1 MKANLKR
8 AFVQFPKDE
17 FNEKDPRVRSILF
30 GLCYFHATVVER
42 RKFGPKGWNMKY
54 PFSMGDLRDSSL
66 VLFNYLESAQGST
79 KIPWEDLRYIFGE
92 IMYGGHIVDDWDRK
106 LCRAYL
112 TNLMDNPLLDETEM
126 FPFCDGKAASFKSPP
141 PTEYLKY
148 VEYFDEKFPNETPL
162 AFGMHSNAEIGFRTA
177 QGNFM
182 FTTLLE
188 LAPKDDTSA
197 EEGNVRTKNE
207 IAQEIVTHILDDLN
221 LENMK
226 FDLEDIKSKVPEGE
240 EKMCFINVF
249 LQECE
254 YMNILT
260 QEIMRSLQ
268 EINLALNG
276 ELTPTEKM
284 EQTIESLVLER
295 VPVTW
300 TELAYPSCRS
310 LTSWLVNLQARVE
323 QLNSWKDEP
332 TTVPKITNIARLF
345 NPQSF
350 LTAVKQYH
358 AQRTQSELN
367 KLYIQTDITKRF
379 ENETEDAPREGTLV
393 TGMSLDGAR
402 WDVTN
407 NQLEESRPKEMFCP
421 MPVVNCKAAP
431 VVADSKEDKNFYM
444 CPVYKTENRGN
455 TYVFTSQLRT
465 PRYPA
470 PKWTLAGVALI
481 MDVEG
486 IGDVI
491 KK

>member
-1 MKANLKR
+1 M
-8 AFVQFPKDE
+8 
-17 FNEKDPRVRSILF
+17 
-30 GLCYFHATVVER
+30 
-42 RKFGPKGWNMKY
+42 
-54 PFSMGDLRDSSL
+54 FS
-66 VLFNYLESAQGST
+66 
-79 KIPWEDLRYIFGE
+79 
-92 IMYGGHIVDDWDRK
+92 
-106 LCRAYL
+106 
-112 TNLMDNPLLDETEM
+112 
-126 FPFCDGKAASFKSPP
+126 
-141 PTEYLKY
+141 
-148 VEYFDEKFPNETPL
+148 
-162 AFGMHSNAEIGFRTA
+162 
-177 QGNFM
+177 
-182 FTTLLE
+182 TLLE
-188 LAPKDDTSA
+188 LAPKDDSAA
-197 EEGNVRTKNE
+197 EEGNIRTKNE

-226 FDLEDIKSKVPEGE
+226 FDIEDIKTKVPEGE

-260 QEIMRSLQ
+260 QEILRSLQ

-284 EQTIESLVLER
+284 EQTIDSLVLER

-310 LTSWLVNLQARVE
+310 LSSWLVNLQLRVE
-323 QLNSWKDEP
+323 QLNGWKDEP
-332 TTVPKITNIARLF
+332 TTIPKITNIARLF

-367 KLYIQTDITKRF
+367 RLYIQTDITKRF

-393 TGMSLDGAR
+393 TGLFLDGAR

-407 NQLEESRPKEMFCP
+407 NQLDESRPKEMFCP
-421 MPVVNCKAAP
+421 MPVVNCKAAI
-431 VVADSKEDKNFYM
+431 VQVEVKEDKNTYL

-455 TYVFTSQLRT
+455 TYVFTAQLRT

-470 PKWTLAGVALI
+470 PKWVLAGVAMI
-481 MDVEG
+481 MDIEG
-486 IGDVI
+486 LGDTS